1 MKINFKILSML
12 TLALTFYTLFSYL
25 YVNKEKQLMTLQKYN
40 EVTLDMKSRL
50 STLITEKKEAV
61 TIVSLALS
69 INDPIKKALISK
81 DMSKIPLNNFLKD
94 LNKDTSLKNV
104 WIQIIDAKGFS
115 RYRSWTSKTGD
126 YLGNIRLDVAKM
138 LQDKRIYSV
147 ISVGKFDMTFKTL
160 VPIYNEKKFIGI
172 VETIAKFNSIAI
184 KMHEMNSEVLILV
197 DKSYKNQLTKVSK
210 ERFTKK
216 YYVAN
221 IHPDRKILDI
231 VANRYLEKFLS
242 MKSYFI
248 DEKDAL
254 LFSTYSIVGLD
265 LKPMAYFI
273 LSKSLSEIDM
283 KNINTLHKRNIETLT
298 IVGVMI
304 GFIIYFIL
312 TMSYE
317 KFIQKQNRELE
328 EKVASKTKELHHTA
342 HHDSLTGLPNRLFFL
357 DSLEQSLK
365 SATRHKQN
373 VAVLFLDLD
382 RFKEVNDTY
391 GHEVGDKLLIDV
403 TNKLQSI
410 FRKEDIV
417 ARLGGDEFTVILQNI
432 NDKDIIKL
440 LNKTINIMHEKCTID
455 TIEINTTF
463 SIGVSLF
470 PKDGITSEIL
480 LRNADTAM
488 YTAKENGKNAYAFYD
503 KEMTELAFERV
514 NLENDIIRALE
525 NGEFEP
531 YFQVQMDSKSDKV
544 IGMEVLIRWNHPTK
558 GLIFPDA
565 FITFAEEIGMLST
578 IDNYMMKKSMKIVLE
593 WYKKGLNPGVLSLN
607 LSAKQLEN
615 DKYVEEV
622 KEIVTSIG
630 FDYANLEL
638 EILEGQVMH
647 HPKKAIEILEEIR
660 DLGVMIA
667 VDDFGTGY
675 SSLSYLKTLPIDKLK
690 IDRSFV
696 RDLPANKDSVAIV
709 KTIIALANN
718 LDLEII
724 AEGAETKEQ
733 VDFLRAEG
741 CAHIQGYYYSK
752 PIPADKFEKLLQE
765 KA

>member
-1 MKINFKILSML
+1 MKINFKILSIL
-12 TLALTFYTLFSYL
+12 TLVLSLYTLFAYM
-25 YVNKEKQLMTLQKYN
+25 YINKEKQLMTQQKYS

-115 RYRSWTSKTGD
+115 RYRSWTSKVGD
-126 YLGNIRLDVAKM
+126 SVVNIRLDVAKM

-160 VPIYNEKKFIGI
+160 VPIYNENKFIGM

-184 KMHEMNSEVLILV
+184 KMHEMNTEVLILV
-197 DKSYKNQLTKVSK
+197 NKSYNKQLTKVSK

-221 IHPDRKILDI
+221 IHPNRKILDI

-265 LKPMAYFI
+265 SKPMAYFI
-273 LSKSLSEIDM
+273 LSKPLSEIDM
-283 KNINTLHKRNIETLT
+283 KSIDILHKRNIETLA
-298 IVGVMI
+298 IIGVMI
-304 GFIIYFIL
+304 CFIIYFIL
-312 TMSYE
+312 TISYE
-317 KFIQKQNRELE
+317 KFMQKQNRELE

-382 RFKEVNDTY
+382 RFKEVNDTH
-391 GHEVGDKLLIDV
+391 GHEVGDKLLIAV
-403 TNKLQSI
+403 TNKLQSV
-410 FRKEDIV
+410 FRKEDTV

-432 NDKDIIKL
+432 NDKNIIQL
-440 LNKTINIMHEKCTID
+440 LNKMINVMQEKFIID
-455 TIEINTTF
+455 AIEINTTF

-488 YTAKENGKNAYAFYD
+488 YTAKENGKNTYAFYD
-503 KEMTELAFERV
+503 KEMTALAFERV
-514 NLENDIIRALE
+514 HLENDIIRALE

-558 GLIFPDA
+558 GLIFPDM
-565 FITFAEEIGMLST
+565 FITFAEEIGILST

-615 DKYVEEV
+615 DTYVEEV
-622 KEIVTSIG
+622 KEIVTSTG

-647 HPKKAIEILEEIR
+647 HPKKAVQILEEIR

-696 RDLPANKDSVAIV
+696 RDLPADKDSVAIV

-718 LDLEII
+718 LNLEII

-741 CAHIQGYYYSK
+741 CAYIQGYYYSK
-752 PIPADKFEKLLQE
+752 PIPADEFEKLLQE